1 METTDATG
9 SGDDEPGSKLGSQ
22 ALPTAA
28 APSQREKEEH
38 FVSHYPFRSWCEH
51 CIRGKA
57 KAMRHVRVDHSD
69 ETVPVISADYCFM
82 NSVDDT
88 VITDEV
94 QKKHAPVL
102 VVHDRWSKT
111 IYAHVLP
118 YKGVSQGP
126 VGSKCLLNDLK
137 KLGYPKMVMRYD
149 PEPAL
154 NSVVE
159 AAKNGFEKELV
170 LEKVP
175 RGVSESKGEIERAVQ
190 TVESQSRTLRS
201 ALETSYGRK
210 IPDDHP
216 VLTWMVEHA
225 STTYNLF
232 HRSLE
237 VKDGKTPYSRLR
249 GREWRV
255 SLPPFGETI
264 EFLRRGHK
272 FEARWHQGIFLGV
285 KDNTTE
291 KIVGNASGVFTVQ
304 SIRRRSAGDRY
315 DIETLMS
322 VTGVPWDPQA
332 TSGTSPT
339 LPRIV
344 EGDQQPLAPPVQ
356 EEKSKKVLRRLYITK
371 RDLDKHGYTAGC
383 PACDATR
390 IGKRSTGVHHTPA
403 CRERMERLLH
413 AEEGNLRVAQHTA
426 KTDAEITGQKQE
438 VSEEGTKI
446 LYGYSGER
454 PQGVPLDFKVFARL
468 DKQARYMKGTLP
480 EGPSWDQVWWR
491 VTREFKTGNII
502 KSEPIDP
509 SLGEEIVNAPLIDD
523 MDIVTELWYSPTG
536 EVAPSL
542 PTAGAPVGLTPAMSS
557 PAAEPTTPRARESS
571 SSAAASASAKRAGG
585 ETPEERSGKRLE
597 MSPSKGQ
604 KRPTEPGG
612 ETSKPKDRR
621 ADPAQATKGTKR
633 PPEDERPGDIDQC
646 LMNLITEDRVKY
658 LQSVEGEDEPVCE
671 EKIPLPPELED
682 EAATWFYYDDI
693 SGKVLDAKGVEKARK
708 DEIEIIESFPV
719 WEKIPRHKMPKGVR
733 TIGTRWVDVNKQ
745 DEENPL
751 YRSRLVA
758 QEVKKGSGFDEFF
771 AAMPSLSALKMLV
784 TIAVT
789 FQLPHAGTA
798 VKEAYAKRRLL
809 GFLDVKRAHFYS
821 DATRELYVELPAEAK
836 KPGEDVVGR
845 LLKSLYGTRDAPLN
859 WELQIRKVMVALG
872 FKQGK
877 SNPCIYFHAGRDL
890 RTVVHG
896 DDFTTAGT
904 FDDIKWLHGEL
915 SKKWKCIERG
925 ILGPPGT
932 PNTIQDI
939 RVLNRIITWKEDGIW
954 WEPDARHAE
963 LVVALLGDGPR
974 GAKVTTPLAK
984 GAVESLKDT
993 AEFLS
998 DEEATQYRS
1007 VAMRAAY
1014 LAQDR
1019 PDLQV
1024 ATRSLAQGLQKP
1036 TTSHML
1042 MLKRVARYLRY
1053 RPRMAQFFPHQSKL
1067 SPFVMWSDADHA
1079 GCVKT
1084 RKSVSG
1090 GVLMAGGCCIKSY
1103 SKGQGVVSLSSGE
1116 SEYYA
1121 LVSSA
1126 SSLLGE
1132 VSTAKDGSAN
1142 RE

>member
-1 METTDATG
+1 MR
-9 SGDDEPGSKLGSQ
+9 
-22 ALPTAA
+22 ALH
-28 APSQREKEEH
+28 QRESQSNETRK
-38 FVSHYPFRSWCEH
+38 SGSFRWDSSSDFSWLLFHEFSWWYSYHWC
-51 CIRGKA
+51 
-57 KAMRHVRVDHSD
+57 
-69 ETVPVISADYCFM
+69 
-82 NSVDDT
+82 
-88 VITDEV
+88 EV

-118 YKGVSQGP
+118 YKGISQGP
-126 VGSKCLLNDLK
+126 IGSKCLLNDLK

-159 AAKNGFEKELV
+159 AAKNGFDKELV

-175 RGVSESKGEIERAVQ
+175 RGVSESKGEIEKAVQ
-190 TVESQSRTLRS
+190 TIESHSRTLRN

-237 VKDGKTPYSRLR
+237 VKDGKTPYSRHR

-304 SIRRRSAGDRY
+304 SIRRRSAGDRC
-315 DIETLMS
+315 DVETLMS

-332 TSGTSPT
+332 TKMDEVP

-371 RDLDKHGYTAGC
+371 RDLDKHGFTAGC

-446 LYGYSGER
+446 LYGYSSER
-454 PQGVPLDFKVFARL
+454 PQGVPQDFKVFARL

-480 EGPSWDQVWWR
+480 EGPNWDKVLWR
-491 VTREFKTGNII
+491 VTREFKTG
-502 KSEPIDP
+502 K
-509 SLGEEIVNAPLIDD
+509 
-523 MDIVTELWYSPTG
+523 
-536 EVAPSL
+536 
-542 PTAGAPVGLTPAMSS
+542 
-557 PAAEPTTPRARESS
+557 
-571 SSAAASASAKRAGG
+571 
-585 ETPEERSGKRLE
+585 
-597 MSPSKGQ
+597 KGQ
-604 KRPTEPGG
+604 KRPNEPGG

-621 ADPAQATKGTKR
+621 ADSAQATKGTKR

-658 LQSVEGEDEPVCE
+658 LQSTEGENEPVCE
-671 EKIPLPPELED
+671 ETIPLPPELED

-708 DEIEIIESFPV
+708 HEIEIIESFPV
-719 WEKIPRHKMPKGVR
+719 WEKIPRHKMPKGTR

-836 KPGEDVVGR
+836 KPGEDVVGK

-859 WELQIRKVMVALG
+859 WELQIRKVIFSLRFQTRQEKSLHLFPRRSWFANSSPWRWLYNSRNFWKHQMAPWWTVKEVEMHWARYFRTARNTEHNPGHQSPEQNHHLEG
-872 FKQGK
+872 RWNLVGTRRPSCRACYCFVGRWPPWRQSHHATRKRSGGESQGHCRISEWWR
-877 SNPCIYFHAGRDL
+877 SNPVQISCHACRLFG
-890 RTVVHG
+890 
-896 DDFTTAGT
+896 
-904 FDDIKWLHGEL
+904 
-915 SKKWKCIERG
+915 
-925 ILGPPGT
+925 
-932 PNTIQDI
+932 
-939 RVLNRIITWKEDGIW
+939 
-954 WEPDARHAE
+954 
-963 LVVALLGDGPR
+963 
-974 GAKVTTPLAK
+974 
-984 GAVESLKDT
+984 
-993 AEFLS
+993 
-998 DEEATQYRS
+998 
-1007 VAMRAAY
+1007 
-1014 LAQDR
+1014 
-1019 PDLQV
+1019 
-1024 ATRSLAQGLQKP
+1024 TRSSWP
-1036 TTSHML
+1036 T
-1042 MLKRVARYLRY
+1042 
-1053 RPRMAQFFPHQSKL
+1053 
-1067 SPFVMWSDADHA
+1067 
-1079 GCVKT
+1079 
-1084 RKSVSG
+1084 
-1090 GVLMAGGCCIKSY
+1090 
-1103 SKGQGVVSLSSGE
+1103 SS
-1116 SEYYA
+1116 
-1121 LVSSA
+1121 
-1126 SSLLGE
+1126 
-1132 VSTAKDGSAN
+1132 N
-1142 RE
+1142 